1 MVAASRNVSRKR
13 SPRLRS
19 VSAAVAPPDLAA
31 RLEDDMR
38 VLSLDGPSDT
48 IREALRL
55 LHRHA
60 RQRIATARP
69 R

>member
-1 MVAASRNVSRKR
+1 MLWQARI
-13 SPRLRS
+13 P
-19 VSAAVAPPDLAA
+19 PPDLAA

-69 R
+69 VDAQRPRV